1 MGFGPIIG
9 GSGSGGGGG
18 SGLAVVTL
26 TGATAEIDAADATD
40 LDLALPSGVSQ
51 FFILGARLTRTAG
64 SSALGGVGVHEQS
77 NRLDSASWLFG
88 DSFSGVDMPGPVNG
102 PRNTTGGNLSRAGV
116 CVSSDAEFVH
126 LVVYNRDFSDAGTF
140 SVSVDILP
148 IG

>member
-1 MGFGPIIG
+1 MAFGPVIG
-9 GSGSGGGGG
+9 GGGSGGGG
-18 SGLAVVTL
+18 GLAVVTL
-26 TGATAEIDAADATD
+26 TGATAEVDPSDATD
-40 LDLALPSGVSQ
+40 LDLALPSGITQ

-64 SSALGGVGVHEQS
+64 TSALGGVGVHEQS
-77 NRLDSASWLFG
+77 NRLDTASWVFG

-102 PRNTTGGNLSRAGV
+102 PINTTGGNTSRAGI
-116 CVSSDAEFVH
+116 CITSDAENVH